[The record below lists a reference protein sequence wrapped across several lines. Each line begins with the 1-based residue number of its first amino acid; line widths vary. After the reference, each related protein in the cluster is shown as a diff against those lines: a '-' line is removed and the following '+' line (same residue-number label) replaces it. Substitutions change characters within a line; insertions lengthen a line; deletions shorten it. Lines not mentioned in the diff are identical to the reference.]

1 MQMCLILVWFSS
13 LKMSMADKNMKISIV
28 GGGPAGLYFA
38 ALVKGRH
45 SDWDVAV
52 YEKNRLEDTFGFGVV
67 FSDETLGNIEKA
79 DPETYAQIVAN
90 FAHWDDIDVHIH
102 GELVRSGGHGFA
114 GLSRKRLLQ
123 VLFSRCEVLGVNL
136 CFEHT
141 VSSTAQFSD
150 SDLIIAADGLNSQ
163 IRKEH
168 QDKFKPSIDMRS
180 NRFTWLGTT
189 RQFPSFTFYFK
200 ENEHGLWRVHAYN
213 YEDGLST
220 FIIETTE
227 AAWRASGM
235 DKASED
241 DTIAYCEA
249 LFETELEGHRLVK
262 NRSIWRQ
269 FPTVS
274 NENWFADNVVLLGDA
289 AHTAHFSIGSGTKLA
304 MEDSIELATALEQ
317 APNVNEALK
326 AYESSRRNDVE
337 STQRAAQVSLEWF
350 ENTER
355 IFNSLPP
362 LQFAFSLLTR
372 SLRITHENLRLRD
385 PSFVQTLDEWFA
397 KHASCSENV
406 RPMFTPYKLREL
418 KIENRVV
425 VSPMCMYSAIDGTPN
440 DFHLVHLGSR
450 AVGGAGLLMTEMTNV
465 TRDGRITPGCTGM
478 YKPEHVEAWT
488 RVVNF
493 VHEHSKAA
501 IGIQLGHAG
510 RKGSTKKLWEG
521 ADEPLDDGN
530 WEILAPSSIPLSDV
544 NQIPIEM
551 SQADLDRTR
560 DAFVT
565 AAQMANTCGFGLVEL
580 HCAHGYLLHTFL
592 SPITNKRTDRYG
604 GSLENR
610 MRFPLEVFKCMRA
623 VWPTHKP
630 MVVRISATDWVTDGW
645 DIESSVIF
653 SRALKEAG
661 CDMIDV
667 SSGQLS
673 PESRPEDGRLYQT
686 PFAERIKH
694 EVDMPTMTVG
704 NISSYADCNSVLLA
718 GRADLCVIARAHL
731 FDPYWS
737 RHAAFEQSHDTMP
750 WPQQYATM
758 QRYFPR
764 MDWSNRTER

>member
-1 MQMCLILVWFSS
+1 
-13 LKMSMADKNMKISIV
+13 MKISIV

-45 SDWDVAV
+45 PDWDVSV
-52 YEKNRLEDTFGFGVV
+52 YERNRLEDTFGFGVV

-123 VLFSRCEVLGVNL
+123 VLFSRCESLGVQL
-136 CFEHT
+136 CFEYN
-141 VSSTAQFSD
+141 VDSTAQFHD

-168 QDKFKPSIDMRS
+168 EQAFGPSIDMRS

-235 DKASED
+235 DTATED
-241 DTIAYCEA
+241 ETIAYCEA

-269 FPTVS
+269 FPTVR
-274 NENWFADNVVLLGDA
+274 NESWSAGNVVLLGDA

-304 MEDSIELATALEQ
+304 MEDAIELATVLDGDSC
-317 APNVNEALK
+317 VNDALK
-326 AYESSRRNDVE
+326 VYETSRRADVE

-355 IFNSLPP
+355 IFHALPP

-372 SLRITHENLRLRD
+372 SLRITHESLRLRD
-385 PSFVQTLDEWFA
+385 PSFVKQLDQWYA
-397 KHASCSENV
+397 RRASCADGV
-406 RPMFTPYKLREL
+406 PPMFTPYQLRDLTL
-418 KIENRVV
+418 KNRVV

-450 AVGGAGLLMTEMTNV
+450 AVGGVGLLMTEMTNV

-478 YKPEHVEAWT
+478 YKSEHVTEWT
-488 RVVNF
+488 RIVNF
-493 VHEHSKAA
+493 VHEHSDAA

-530 WEILAPSSIPLSDV
+530 WAVLSPSSIPYSDN
-544 NQIPIEM
+544 NQVPIEM
-551 SQADLDRTR
+551 SRADLDRTR
-560 DAFVT
+560 DAFVAST
-565 AAQMANTCGFGLVEL
+565 QMAHTCGFDLVEL

-592 SPITNKRTDRYG
+592 SPITNKRTDQYG

-623 VWPTHKP
+623 VWPAHKP
-630 MVVRISATDWVTDGW
+630 MVVRISATDWISEGW
-645 DIESSVIF
+645 DIESSVAF
-653 SRALKEAG
+653 SSALKEAG

-673 PESRPEDGRLYQT
+673 PESSPQYGRLYQT

-694 EVDMPTMTVG
+694 EVNIPTMTVG

-718 GRADLCVIARAHL
+718 GRADLCVIARGHL

-737 RHAAFEQSHDTMP
+737 RHAAFEQSHDSMP
-750 WPQQYATM
+750 WPPQYATM